1 MRPWSFVRRTATGAP
16 PGTAGCLNAPRIER
30 RVLHVSPIEP
40 SPMSP
45 VVASS
50 SCVRS
55 PIWMS
60 WRGRWAAC
68 SSATREDR
76 FWKPMLLDP
85 APPANTTGRGLT
97 VMLAHLTP
105 APEFDDRVHWLTL
118 RCVGIHGAYR
128 SVLRAHARNWV
139 PTTQNPALQIFL
151 DKSASGHLGSGV
163 FDQGLKEGNEC
174 LLPRGSRSRQL
185 AEPAD
190 ENVLAV
196 ARLQ

>member
-1 MRPWSFVRRTATGAP
+1 MLINRKKKMEFIVYYSIVVRH
-16 PGTAGCLNAPRIER
+16 GCSIVGCNQNLLGEHCELAK
-30 RVLHVSPIEP
+30 
-40 SPMSP
+40 
-45 VVASS
+45 
-50 SCVRS
+50 
-55 PIWMS
+55 
-60 WRGRWAAC
+60 
-68 SSATREDR
+68 TREDR